1 MKNLHLI
8 FVLAAVLLGLNL
20 NARDFDKARMDSLFS
35 LLDENNKG
43 MGSISLFQNGE
54 EVYQNSFGFA
64 SIEHNQK
71 SEAATRYRI
80 GSISKTFTATII
92 LKLIEQN
99 QLTLNTSLS
108 KFFPQIKDSEKI
120 TIEHLLRHRS
130 GIFNITQSPDYLTYH
145 TQAHS
150 RDQLVNKIASFDRVF
165 EPGEKAAYS
174 NSNYILLTFIAEE
187 AGEKSYSTLLDE
199 FIAKPCG
206 LNNTY
211 VGTKSDIAKN
221 EASSYKWMGQ
231 WKIEEETD
239 MSIPQGAGAVVSTP
253 ADLNLFL
260 NCLFNGKLLTTASL
274 EAMKTFQDGFGLGL
288 FQVPFYERQGI
299 GHNGGI
305 DGFLSSAFYFPED
318 NFSVALCTNG
328 LNYPVNDILIGA
340 LSIYFGKD
348 YDLPAFKEPLVLKSE
363 DLDQYVGLYSSPSIP
378 LKLTIFKN
386 DNVLM
391 GQGSGQ
397 PAFPLEAVDIHQFKF
412 DQANL
417 TIEFQP
423 EDKSLKLVQGGRE
436 FIMTK
441 EQESKGNLD

>member
-1 MKNLHLI
+1 MKNLNFLV
-8 FVLAAVLLGLNL
+8 FVIALSIGLNV
-20 NARDFDKARMDSLFS
+20 NASDFDKARMDSLFS
-35 LLDENNKG
+35 LLEENNKG

-54 EVYQNSFGFA
+54 EVYQRSFGFA
-64 SIEHNQK
+64 SIEHNQQ

-99 QLTLNTSLS
+99 QLSLNTPLGDY
-108 KFFPQIKDSEKI
+108 FPQIKDSDKI
-120 TIEHLLRHRS
+120 TVEHLLRHRS
-130 GIFNITQSPDYLTYH
+130 GIFNITQNPDYLTYH
-145 TQAHS
+145 TQPQS
-150 RDQLVNKIASFDRVF
+150 RDDLVNKIASFDKVF

-187 AGEKSYSTLLDE
+187 AGDKSYSEMLYE

-206 LNNTY
+206 LKNTY
-211 VGTKSDIAKN
+211 VGTKSDLTKN
-221 EASSYKWMGQ
+221 EASSYKWMEQ
-231 WKIEEETD
+231 WKLEEETD

-253 ADLNLFL
+253 TDLNLFL
-260 NCLFNGKLLTTASL
+260 NCLFDGKLLTSVSL
-274 EAMKTFQDGFGLGL
+274 EAMKTIQDGFGLGL
-288 FQVPFYERQGI
+288 IEVPFYDHKGI

-318 NFSVALCTNG
+318 DFSVALCSNG
-328 LNYPVNDILIGA
+328 LSYPINDILIGV

-348 YDLPAFKEPLVLKSE
+348 YDLPAFKEPLALTSE
-363 DLDQYVGLYSSPSIP
+363 DLDQYLGVYSSPSIP

-386 DNVLM
+386 ENILM

-397 PAFPLEAVDIHQFKF
+397 PAFPLEAVDTHQFKF

-417 TIEFQP
+417 KIDFQP
-423 EDKSLKLVQGGRE
+423 EANTLKLMQSGME

-441 EQESKGNLD
+441 E